1 MSLIRVQVAKL
12 RARHAGE
19 RKNSFPSEKPRPGW
33 APDPLM
39 VGIKSPDGL
48 VVGLAPT
55 TLEFGVRFPNERN
68 QGKQAHPVL
77 KYLVPHRS
85 HAHSFVIDPAV
96 IKHTPAQTYPY
107 RQRNFS
113 PLLRQQYSLAKCI
126 WIGQLLVEGF
136 SSDGHRSVETNF
148 RNRLFSNNLV
158 WNCNSK
164 AVRNADSTRDCSK
177 NSDLAKSFRI

>member
-1 MSLIRVQVAKL
+1 MIDGFYLYTA
-12 RARHAGE
+12 
-19 RKNSFPSEKPRPGW
+19 
-33 APDPLM
+33 
-39 VGIKSPDGL
+39 DGL
-48 VVGLAPT
+48 LTLSAQYKRGALAISPAIVVL
-55 TLEFGVRFPNERN
+55 
-68 QGKQAHPVL
+68 
-77 KYLVPHRS
+77 
-85 HAHSFVIDPAV
+85 
-96 IKHTPAQTYPY
+96 
-107 RQRNFS
+107 
-113 PLLRQQYSLAKCI
+113 YSLAKCI